1 MVQEFID
8 DVKKEDF
15 LNGYLKALKTSKAIL
30 IQHFPIQE
38 NDKNELSNE
47 VIELK

>member
-1 MVQEFID
+1 
-8 DVKKEDF
+8 
-15 LNGYLKALKTSKAIL
+15 L

-47 VIELK
+47 VIELKWKKSY